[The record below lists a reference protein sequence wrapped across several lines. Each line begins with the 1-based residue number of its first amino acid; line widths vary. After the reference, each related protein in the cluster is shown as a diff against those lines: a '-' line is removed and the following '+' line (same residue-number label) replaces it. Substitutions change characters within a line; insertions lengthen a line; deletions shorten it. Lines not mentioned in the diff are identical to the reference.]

1 MSGLKRFFK
10 KFFQESFDI
19 QHRLLNIILLSGMLG
34 IVLSCIS
41 SIFLGFD
48 PFSYLLIGICLVFF
62 VFTLW
67 VANGL
72 KKPQLAVIILSIITN
87 NIILPLLYLY
97 SGGMKSGIPIWCLMG
112 LIFSVMLLKGKKA
125 YIILSINLLG
135 FLTAVFISYKFPQ
148 FLITIDSIKFIY
160 IDMVIAV
167 VMVASIFTLIFKYQA
182 YVYEKQKKEIL
193 NAYKE
198 AQKATNAKS
207 EFLSK
212 ISHDIRTPVNA
223 VVGYT
228 EIAKRNIN
236 DTEKLKDTFNKIS
249 IASNHLLNL
258 IDEVLDMSKI
268 ESGKAYNIEEE
279 VCHLSDLVD
288 EVTRLMQKEI
298 SDKNLKVHTNFSLM
312 DDGVVSCDRLHLSQI
327 LLNLLCNAIKY
338 SYPEKNIFID
348 VVQFTSDD
356 ESNSIYEFHVKDEG
370 CGINQDYLDKIF
382 IPFEREKTALNN
394 AVAGTG
400 LGLAI
405 TKSLVEMLHG
415 TIEVSS
421 ELGKGTEFVVT
432 LPLAVPDLT
441 ELEEDEDTMVYD
453 FHGKRILIVDDD
465 DMSREITCD
474 ALKEVGAEVEEA
486 RDGSFAIEKINISTP
501 GFYDLVIMDV
511 HMPVIDGCEATKIIR
526 GLKTKELAE
535 IPIIA
540 MTANAFPEDKKRAF
554 NSGVNAYLI
563 KPVRINDLVKV
574 LKLILHDRR

>member
-135 FLTAVFISYKFPQ
+135 FLTAVFVSYKFPQ

-236 DTEKLKDTFNKIS
+236 DTEKLKDAFNKIS

-268 ESGKAYNIEEE
+268 ERGKAYKIEEE

-563 KPVRINDLVKV
+563 KPVKINDLVKV

>member
-19 QHRLLNIILLSGMLG
+19 QHRLLNIILLSGMLV

-62 VFTLW
+62 LFTLW

-415 TIEVSS
+415 TIEVSF

-574 LKLILHDRR
+574 LKLILHERR

>member
-135 FLTAVFISYKFPQ
+135 FLTAVFVSYKFPQ

-167 VMVASIFTLIFKYQA
+167 VMVASIFALIFKYQA

-236 DTEKLKDTFNKIS
+236 DTEKLKDAFNKIS

-268 ESGKAYNIEEE
+268 ESGKAYKIEEE

-382 IPFEREKTALNN
+382 IPFEREKNALNN

-421 ELGKGTEFVVT
+421 ELGKGAEFVVT

-574 LKLILHDRR
+574 LKLILHERR

>member
-19 QHRLLNIILLSGMLG
+19 QHRLLNIILLSGMLV

-236 DTEKLKDTFNKIS
+236 DTEKLKDAFNKIS

-268 ESGKAYNIEEE
+268 ESGKAYKIEEE

-356 ESNSIYEFHVKDEG
+356 DSNSIYEFHVKDEG

-421 ELGKGTEFVVT
+421 ELGKGAEFVVT

>member
-48 PFSYLLIGICLVFF
+48 PFSYLLIGLCLVFF

-148 FLITIDSIKFIY
+148 FLITIDSIKYIY

-236 DTEKLKDTFNKIS
+236 DTEKLKDAFNKIS

-268 ESGKAYNIEEE
+268 ESGKAYKIEED

-356 ESNSIYEFHVKDEG
+356 DSNSIYEFHVKDEG

-526 GLKTKELAE
+526 GLRTKELAE

-574 LKLILHDRR
+574 LKLILHERR

>member
-72 KKPQLAVIILSIITN
+72 KKPQLAVIMLSIITN

-135 FLTAVFISYKFPQ
+135 FLAAVFISYKFPQ

-236 DTEKLKDTFNKIS
+236 DTEKLKDAFNKIS

-268 ESGKAYNIEEE
+268 ESGKAYKIEEE

-486 RDGSFAIEKINISTP
+486 RDGSFAIEIINISTP

-574 LKLILHDRR
+574 LKLILHERR

>member
-19 QHRLLNIILLSGMLG
+19 QHRLLNIILLSGMLV

-236 DTEKLKDTFNKIS
+236 DTEKLKDAFNKIS

-268 ESGKAYNIEEE
+268 ESGKAYKIEEE

-356 ESNSIYEFHVKDEG
+356 DSNSIYEFHVKDEG

-382 IPFEREKTALNN
+382 IPFEREKNALNN

-421 ELGKGTEFVVT
+421 ELGKGAEFVVT

-574 LKLILHDRR
+574 LKLILHERR

>member
-207 EFLSK
+207 AFLSK

-236 DTEKLKDTFNKIS
+236 DKEKLKDAFNKIS

-268 ESGKAYNIEEE
+268 ESGKAYKIEEE

-356 ESNSIYEFHVKDEG
+356 DSNSIYEFHVKDEG

-382 IPFEREKTALNN
+382 IPFEREKNALNN

-421 ELGKGTEFVVT
+421 ELGKGAEFVVT

-574 LKLILHDRR
+574 LKLILHERR

>member
-167 VMVASIFTLIFKYQA
+167 VIVASIFTLIFKYQA

-236 DTEKLKDTFNKIS
+236 DTEKLKDAFNKIS

-268 ESGKAYNIEEE
+268 ESGKAYKIEEE

-574 LKLILHDRR
+574 LKLILHERR

>member
-62 VFTLW
+62 LFTLW

-135 FLTAVFISYKFPQ
+135 FLTAVFVSYKFPQ

-236 DTEKLKDTFNKIS
+236 DTEKLKDAFNKIS

-268 ESGKAYNIEEE
+268 ESGKAYKIEEE

-421 ELGKGTEFVVT
+421 ELGKGAEFVVT

-574 LKLILHDRR
+574 LKLILHERR

>member
-10 KFFQESFDI
+10 KFYQESFDI

-48 PFSYLLIGICLVFF
+48 PFSYILIGICLVFF

-72 KKPQLAVIILSIITN
+72 KKPQIAVIILSIITN

-97 SGGMKSGIPIWCLMG
+97 SGGIKSGMPIWCLMG

-135 FLTAVFISYKFPQ
+135 FLTAVFVSYKFPQ
-148 FLITIDSIKFIY
+148 FLITIDSIKYIY
-160 IDMVIAV
+160 IDMVIAIV
-167 VMVASIFTLIFKYQA
+167 VVASIFTLIFKYQA

-198 AQKATNAKS
+198 AEKATNAKS
-207 EFLSK
+207 EFLSN

-236 DTEKLKDTFNKIS
+236 DTEKLKDAFNKIS

-268 ESGKAYNIEEE
+268 ESGKAYKIEEE
-279 VCHLSDLVD
+279 VCQLSDLVD

-327 LLNLLCNAIKY
+327 LLNLLSNAIKY

-421 ELGKGTEFVVT
+421 ELGKGSEFVVT

-474 ALKEVGAEVEEA
+474 ALKEVGADVEEA
-486 RDGSFAIEKINISTP
+486 RDGSFAIEKISISTP

-511 HMPVIDGCEATKIIR
+511 HMPVIDGCETTKIIR

-554 NSGVNAYLI
+554 NSGVNAYLV

-574 LKLILHDRR
+574 LKLILHERR

>member
-236 DTEKLKDTFNKIS
+236 DKEKLKDAFNKIS

-268 ESGKAYNIEEE
+268 ESGKAYKIEEE

-421 ELGKGTEFVVT
+421 ELGKGAEFVVT

-574 LKLILHDRR
+574 LKLILHERR

>member
-236 DTEKLKDTFNKIS
+236 DTEKLKDAFNKIS

-268 ESGKAYNIEEE
+268 ESGKAYKIEEE

-356 ESNSIYEFHVKDEG
+356 DSNSIYEFHVKDEG

-382 IPFEREKTALNN
+382 IPFEREKNALNN

-421 ELGKGTEFVVT
+421 ELGKGAEFVVT

-441 ELEEDEDTMVYD
+441 ELEEDEDAMVYD

-574 LKLILHDRR
+574 LKLILHERR

>member
-135 FLTAVFISYKFPQ
+135 FLAAVFISYKFPQ

-236 DTEKLKDTFNKIS
+236 DTEKLKDAFNKIS

-268 ESGKAYNIEEE
+268 ESGKAYKIEEE

-356 ESNSIYEFHVKDEG
+356 DSNSIYEFHVKDEG

-574 LKLILHDRR
+574 LKLILHERR

>member
-135 FLTAVFISYKFPQ
+135 FLAAVFISYKFPQ

-236 DTEKLKDTFNKIS
+236 DTEKLKDAFNKIS

-268 ESGKAYNIEEE
+268 ESGKAYKIEEE

-421 ELGKGTEFVVT
+421 ELGKGAEFVVT

-526 GLKTKELAE
+526 GLKNKELAE

-574 LKLILHDRR
+574 LKLILHERR

>member
-19 QHRLLNIILLSGMLG
+19 QHRLLNIILLSGMLV

-135 FLTAVFISYKFPQ
+135 FLTAVFVSYKFPQ

-236 DTEKLKDTFNKIS
+236 DTEKLKDAFNKIS

-268 ESGKAYNIEEE
+268 ESGKAYKIEEE

-421 ELGKGTEFVVT
+421 ELGKGAEFVVT

-574 LKLILHDRR
+574 LKLILHERR

>member
-135 FLTAVFISYKFPQ
+135 FLAAVFISYKFPQ

-236 DTEKLKDTFNKIS
+236 DTEKLKDAFNKIS

-268 ESGKAYNIEEE
+268 ESGKAYKIEEE

-382 IPFEREKTALNN
+382 IPFEREKNALNN

-421 ELGKGTEFVVT
+421 ELGKGAEFVVT

-574 LKLILHDRR
+574 LKLILHERR

>member
-236 DTEKLKDTFNKIS
+236 DKEKLKDAFNKIS

-268 ESGKAYNIEEE
+268 ESGKAYKIEEE

-421 ELGKGTEFVVT
+421 ELGKGAEFVVT

>member
-10 KFFQESFDI
+10 KFYQESFDI

-34 IVLSCIS
+34 IVLSIIS

-48 PFSYLLIGICLVFF
+48 PFSYILIGICLVFF

-72 KKPQLAVIILSIITN
+72 KKPQIAVIILSIITN

-97 SGGMKSGIPIWCLMG
+97 SGGMKSGMPIWCLMG

-135 FLTAVFISYKFPQ
+135 FLTAVFVSYKFPQ

-160 IDMVIAV
+160 IDMVIAIV
-167 VMVASIFTLIFKYQA
+167 VVASIFTLIFKYQA

-198 AQKATNAKS
+198 AEKATNAKS
-207 EFLSK
+207 EFLSN

-236 DTEKLKDTFNKIS
+236 DTEKLKDAFNKIS

-268 ESGKAYNIEEE
+268 ESGKAYKIEEE
-279 VCHLSDLVD
+279 VCQLSDLVD

-327 LLNLLCNAIKY
+327 LLNLLSNAIKY

-421 ELGKGTEFVVT
+421 ELGKGAEFVVT

-441 ELEEDEDTMVYD
+441 ELEEDEETMVYD

-474 ALKEVGAEVEEA
+474 ALKEVGADVEEA
-486 RDGSFAIEKINISTP
+486 RDGSFAIEKISISTP

-511 HMPVIDGCEATKIIR
+511 HMPVIDGCETTKIIR

-554 NSGVNAYLI
+554 NSGVNAYLV

-574 LKLILHDRR
+574 LKLILHERR

>member
-236 DTEKLKDTFNKIS
+236 DTEKLKDAFNKIS

-268 ESGKAYNIEEE
+268 ESGKAYKIEEE

-356 ESNSIYEFHVKDEG
+356 DSNSIYEFHVKDEG

-382 IPFEREKTALNN
+382 IPFEREKNALNN

-526 GLKTKELAE
+526 GLKTKELTE

-540 MTANAFPEDKKRAF
+540 MTATAFPEDKKRAF

-574 LKLILHDRR
+574 LKLILHERR

>member
-19 QHRLLNIILLSGMLG
+19 QHRLLNIILLSGMLV

-62 VFTLW
+62 LFTLW

-87 NIILPLLYLY
+87 NIILPLLFLF

-135 FLTAVFISYKFPQ
+135 FLTAVFVSYKFPQ

-236 DTEKLKDTFNKIS
+236 DTEKLKDAFNKIS

-268 ESGKAYNIEEE
+268 ESGKAYKIEEE

-348 VVQFTSDD
+348 VVQFTSND

-370 CGINQDYLDKIF
+370 CGINQDYLNKIF
-382 IPFEREKTALNN
+382 IPFEREKNALNN

-421 ELGKGTEFVVT
+421 ELGKGAEFVVT

-526 GLKTKELAE
+526 GLKNKELAE

>member
-382 IPFEREKTALNN
+382 IPFEREKNALNN

>member
-193 NAYKE
+193 NAYKK

-236 DTEKLKDTFNKIS
+236 DTEKLKDAFNKIS

-268 ESGKAYNIEEE
+268 ESGKAYKIEEE

-421 ELGKGTEFVVT
+421 ELGKGAEFVVT

-574 LKLILHDRR
+574 LKLILHERR

>member
-19 QHRLLNIILLSGMLG
+19 QHRLLNIILLSGMLV

-62 VFTLW
+62 LFTLW

-135 FLTAVFISYKFPQ
+135 FLAAVFISYKFPQ

-236 DTEKLKDTFNKIS
+236 DTEKLKDAFNKIS

-268 ESGKAYNIEEE
+268 ESGKAYKIEEE

-421 ELGKGTEFVVT
+421 ELGKGAEFVVT

-574 LKLILHDRR
+574 LKLILHERR

>member
-10 KFFQESFDI
+10 KFYQESFDI

-48 PFSYLLIGICLVFF
+48 PFSYILIGICLVFF

-72 KKPQLAVIILSIITN
+72 KKPQIAVIILSIITN

-97 SGGMKSGIPIWCLMG
+97 SGGMKSGMPIWCLMG

-135 FLTAVFISYKFPQ
+135 FLTAVFVSYKYPQ
-148 FLITIDSIKFIY
+148 FLITIDSIKYIY
-160 IDMVIAV
+160 IDMVIAIV
-167 VMVASIFTLIFKYQA
+167 VVASIFTLIFKYQA

-198 AQKATNAKS
+198 AEKATNAKS
-207 EFLSK
+207 EFLSN

-236 DTEKLKDTFNKIS
+236 DTEKLKDAFNKIS

-268 ESGKAYNIEEE
+268 ESGKAYKIEEE
-279 VCHLSDLVD
+279 VCQLSDLVD

-327 LLNLLCNAIKY
+327 LLNLLSNAIKY

-356 ESNSIYEFHVKDEG
+356 ESNFIYEFHVKDEG

-474 ALKEVGAEVEEA
+474 ALKEVGADVEEA
-486 RDGSFAIEKINISTP
+486 RDGSFAIEKISISTP

-511 HMPVIDGCEATKIIR
+511 HMPVIDGCETTKIIR

-554 NSGVNAYLI
+554 NSGVNAYLV

-574 LKLILHDRR
+574 LKLILHERR

>member
-19 QHRLLNIILLSGMLG
+19 QHRLLNIILLSGMLV

-62 VFTLW
+62 LFTLW

-135 FLTAVFISYKFPQ
+135 FLTAVFVSYKFPQ

-236 DTEKLKDTFNKIS
+236 DTEKLKDAFNKIS

-268 ESGKAYNIEEE
+268 ESGKAYKIEEE

-356 ESNSIYEFHVKDEG
+356 DSNSIYEFHVKDEG

-421 ELGKGTEFVVT
+421 ELGKGAEFVVT

-574 LKLILHDRR
+574 LKLILHERR